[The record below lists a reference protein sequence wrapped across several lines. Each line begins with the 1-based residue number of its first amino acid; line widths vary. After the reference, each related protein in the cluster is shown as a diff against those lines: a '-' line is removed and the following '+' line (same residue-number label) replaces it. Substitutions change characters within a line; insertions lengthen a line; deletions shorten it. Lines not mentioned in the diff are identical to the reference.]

1 MSAFKEMLGSQPGA
15 AKSSLVVGLIVI
27 VLVTLGAVYWALS
40 GSYAVL
46 FKDLEDRDAAAVV
59 SELEES
65 KVPFKLKDGGRTIL
79 VPEDSVHRIRLQT
92 MSSDARLTGGV
103 GFELFD
109 SSDFGM
115 TEFVQKIN
123 YQRALQGEL
132 TRTIASLDEI
142 KYARVHLVMPE
153 SSIFR
158 QEGKTASAAVTLFMK
173 EGFQLKEQQIVGIQK
188 LVASSVPGMDVS
200 AVTVTNQNGVV
211 MSQNLSDE
219 SGAGIVSQRLQMRKE
234 VESYLVNKVTKI
246 LEGAFG
252 PNQALVSVD
261 VALNMDT
268 VRTTMENVLPNKES
282 QTGVVR
288 KRETK
293 NKSDKKSDN
302 VTTEIEYQLGKK
314 VDQIVTSPGS
324 IDHVSV
330 SVIVPRDTTNTRILQ
345 IEELV
350 AAAVG
355 LDKKRGDEVVVHAVA
370 IPSSEHTS
378 TTAKNMS
385 TDSIKGSAYKTYID
399 ESLLKEA
406 FANKTEVEN
415 TTLNESNS
423 NGLTDANSH
432 GIELSENKSLE
443 LSLDDFMVQISGM
456 SLADVKYYLL
466 VKHLEATIVASF
478 LFVVI
483 LISLLL
489 LRISRRSGSLN
500 TVEREQMLKQ
510 LQTWIEGEAT
520 SAPHEVKP

>member
-15 AKSSLVVGLIVI
+15 AKSSLVIGLIVI

-65 KVPFKLKDGGRTIL
+65 KIPFKLKDGGRTIL

-173 EGFQLKEQQIVGIQK
+173 EGFKLKEQQIVGIQK

-370 IPSSEHTS
+370 IPLSVHKS
-378 TTAKNMS
+378 ANANMS
-385 TDSIKGSAYKTYID
+385 TDSIKGSGYKTYID
-399 ESLLKEA
+399 ESLIEEA
-406 FANKTEVEN
+406 FAHKTEN
-415 TTLNESNS
+415 QNAALNEPNS
-423 NGLTDANSH
+423 NGLPDDNSQE
-432 GIELSENKSLE
+432 IEPSENKPAGF
-443 LSLDDFMVQISGM
+443 SLDDFMVQISNL

-478 LFVVI
+478 LFIVI

-510 LQTWIEGEAT
+510 LQTWIEGEST